1 MDTQMEFQINALNY
15 EKSQLLQL
23 GNFRAYELII
33 FVVCVRRKIDKK

>member
-23 GNFRAYELII
+23 GNFSACELIV
-33 FVVCVRRKIDKK
+33 FVVCARRKIDKK